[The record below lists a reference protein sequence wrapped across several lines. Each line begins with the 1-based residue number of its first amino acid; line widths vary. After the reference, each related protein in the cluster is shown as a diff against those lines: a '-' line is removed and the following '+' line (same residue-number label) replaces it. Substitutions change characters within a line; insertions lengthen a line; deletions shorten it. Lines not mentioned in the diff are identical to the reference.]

1 VRDGDE
7 NLIAGVDVW
16 GDTGWNTWTLLTE
29 EIFNK
34 IQGYLASQGGILE
47 EKRHPITVNIPKEE
61 NVRNISG
68 EPDII
73 LATLKEKRLLNLKTI
88 EIAYNS
94 NEIAT
99 FLIISP
105 HNSLK
110 TLKCHGANDDFLLIC
125 KGTFPLEPLDLLRFD
140 FTPKGINALAS
151 AP

>member
-16 GDTGWNTWTLLTE
+16 GDTGWNTGTLLTE

-61 NVRNISG
+61 SVRNISG
-68 EPDII
+68 EPEII

-88 EIAYNS
+88 EIEDEN
-94 NEIAT
+94 
-99 FLIISP
+99 
-105 HNSLK
+105 
-110 TLKCHGANDDFLLIC
+110 
-125 KGTFPLEPLDLLRFD
+125 
-140 FTPKGINALAS
+140 
-151 AP
+151 